1 MDNGKMD
8 YFGGDMAFSMAG
20 AKTLDEEVKE
30 QAIKSFNEANK
41 KQEEAIKADID
52 KKLEKGKEI
61 IAKAQSMEIMP
72 NGSYLLVRPYAE
84 NPFQAITQTDSGI
97 IIPTFDGTFQNPDTG
112 EEDKMYNI
120 SMQADVLEVGPLV
133 KYVRPGDVVY
143 YREACQVPVPFFQ
156 QNLHVVA
163 ENQIHVII
171 NENIKKRFEEIK
183 NGEQ

>member
-1 MDNGKMD
+1 
-8 YFGGDMAFSMAG
+8 
-20 AKTLDEEVKE
+20 
-30 QAIKSFNEANK
+30 
-41 KQEEAIKADID
+41 
-52 KKLEKGKEI
+52 
-61 IAKAQSMEIMP
+61 MP

-97 IIPTFDGTFQNPDTG
+97 IIPTYDGAFKNPDTG

-143 YREACQVPVPFFQ
+143 YREACQVPVPFFK

-163 ENQIHVII
+163 ENQVHVII